1 MDERHRHVT
10 VTSSGESEPR
20 ADQTVQDVD
29 PESIDLVDPD
39 LYAHGDPYPVWA
51 WLRAHAPVYRHRAT
65 TMPGF
70 WAITRYDD
78 VKAVYRDHETFSSAQ
93 GILLRPAF
101 QGSDPGGGR
110 TLALTDPPRHRRLRS
125 LVDRWFTTR
134 AVRGIDGS
142 MRSIAG
148 EVVERALRLEEC
160 DFVTDIAAR
169 LPLYVICRL
178 MGIPAEDR
186 EFLFELT
193 GQAFGAGN
201 AHARSGA
208 HQEIIRYFI
217 GLIERR
223 RRAPANDL
231 VSALVHGRVEGRPL
245 TIEDILLNCDNLL
258 VGGTENV
265 RLATAGGMQ
274 AFIEHPEQ
282 WRSLVASP
290 DLMLSAVEEILRW
303 TSSATHI
310 MRTATR
316 RVPLHGH
323 TIEAG
328 DRVVLWNPSA
338 NRDSQVFPRSD
349 RFDITRQPNRHLAL
363 GAGPH
368 FCIGSVLA
376 RAEMSA
382 LFSELHRQVERVEP
396 AGPAVRLSSIVV
408 NGLERLPV
416 RLHPAVA

>member
-1 MDERHRHVT
+1 MA
-10 VTSSGESEPR
+10 VTSAGEPESR
-20 ADQTVQDVD
+20 AGQEGRDID
-29 PESIDLVDPD
+29 PESIDLVDPE

-51 WLRAHAPVYRHRAT
+51 WLRLHEPVYRHRAT
-65 TMPGF
+65 TMPSF

-93 GILLRPAF
+93 GILLRPAS

-110 TLALTDPPRHRRLRS
+110 TMALTDPPRHHQLRS

-134 AVRGIDGS
+134 AVRGMDGG
-142 MRSIAG
+142 MRSVAG

-160 DFVTDIAAR
+160 DFVADIAAR

-186 EFLFELT
+186 EFLFQLT
-193 GQAFGAGN
+193 SQAFGAGDAN
-201 AHARSGA
+201 ARSIA

-217 GLIERR
+217 GLIEKR

-231 VSALVHGRVEGRPL
+231 VSMLVHGRVEGRPL

-282 WRSLVASP
+282 WRSLGTSP
-290 DLMLSAVEEILRW
+290 DLMASAVEEILRW

-316 RVPLHGH
+316 RVRLHGR
-323 TIEAG
+323 TIEEG

-338 NRDSQVFPRSD
+338 NRDSQIFQRPD

-363 GAGPH
+363 GAGRH

-382 LFSELHRQVERVEP
+382 LFSELRRQVGRVEP
-396 AGPAVRLSSIVV
+396 TGPAVRLSSIVV
-408 NGLERLPV
+408 NGLEKLPV